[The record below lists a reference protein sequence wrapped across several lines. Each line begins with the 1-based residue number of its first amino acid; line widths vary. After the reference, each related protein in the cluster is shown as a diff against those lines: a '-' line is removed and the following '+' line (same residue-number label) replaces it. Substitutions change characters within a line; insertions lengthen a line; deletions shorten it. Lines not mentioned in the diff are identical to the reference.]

1 MQSKFGVF
9 DVICYA
15 LLILLCV
22 TIVIPFL
29 HLLTLSFS
37 PSHVA
42 TASGLHLIPSE
53 LTLDNYT
60 RVFEYRYV
68 WTGYSNTLIRT
79 VLGTF
84 LQLFIT
90 SMGAYVISKKYFPHR
105 TFWTFVIVFTMFF
118 GGGLIPS
125 YLLVKDLGLINN
137 YLSLILPG
145 LVSAFNL
152 VIMRN
157 FFSAIPEDFEESCMI
172 DGAGRFTIFFRIII
186 PLSTPILATVGLWL
200 VVGHWNAWFDVLL
213 YMQKPELETLQIVLR
228 RVIIQ
233 GTQALDMSSGAV
245 FSDQQMTSV
254 EGLKA
259 ASIYVA
265 TIPILCT
272 YPFVQRYFVKG
283 IMIGSLKG

>member
-60 RVFEYRYV
+60 RVFEYRFV